1 MKHSLSTIAYLQKKK
16 KTPLPPELELS
27 DFYHHSEV
35 QKDGELLFVAVSTG
49 IATYALYK
57 YLK

>member
-49 IATYALYK
+49 IATYALY
-57 YLK
+57 